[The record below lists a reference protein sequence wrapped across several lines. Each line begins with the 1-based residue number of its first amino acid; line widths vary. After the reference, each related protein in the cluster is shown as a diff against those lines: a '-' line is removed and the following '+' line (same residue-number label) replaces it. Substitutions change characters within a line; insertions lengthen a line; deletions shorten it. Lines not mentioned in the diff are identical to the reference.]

1 MKTLKIAALTAFAA
15 LAGTSAGA
23 ATLGT
28 IPDGGT
34 NEALLSPVLKPIL
47 DADSNGERAGWY
59 GASLYLTDLSDVK
72 VEFLGRE
79 ASYKNTFHWND
90 ALYFSNA
97 LVGLNEF
104 NNGLTGLT
112 KTFTGVTAGLL
123 DFAFGLNSKVAT
135 LFNGSNPDG
144 SGASSLPNF
153 FVSFA
158 DENATF
164 GKIAYLFLDDG
175 GAGSDDDHDDMVIR
189 LTASGGDITIAPVPV
204 PAAGLLLLG
213 GLGAIGVVARRRKTA

>member
-1 MKTLKIAALTAFAA
+1 MKTLKMAVLAAFAA
-15 LAGTSAGA
+15 LAGTGAGA

-28 IPDGGT
+28 IPGGGT
-34 NEALLSPVLKPIL
+34 NEALLSPVLKSVL
-47 DADSNGERAGWY
+47 DADDNGERAGWY
-59 GASLYLTDLSDVK
+59 GASLYLTGLSDVK

-79 ASYKNTFHWND
+79 ASYKNTFHWDNV
-90 ALYFSNA
+90 LFFSNA
-97 LVGLNEF
+97 LIGLNEF
-104 NNGLTGLT
+104 NNGVSGLT

-123 DFAFGLNSKVAT
+123 DFAFGLNRQTAT

-144 SGASSLPNF
+144 SGASSIPNF

-175 GAGSDDDHDDMVIR
+175 AAGPDDDHDDMVIR

-213 GLGAIGVVARRRKTA
+213 GLGAIGAVARRRKTA